1 MLGRVWHAVGRA
13 CTFPFRAMGWTELD
27 FTNRL
32 KLLAFAVQTGGGMA
46 MTAFAAFAMWHLAK
60 RGSISGLLTMGMGA
74 LLIVAIV
81 LTGFG
86 ALLYK
91 RDLEMEVFGNKL
103 KVTDSQAAPAAAE
116 AMKTLTEGES
126 K

>member
-1 MLGRVWHAVGRA
+1 MIARVWNALGRA
-13 CTFPFRAMGWTELD
+13 CTFPFRAMGWQELD

-32 KLLAFAVQTGGGMA
+32 KLLAFAIQTGGGIA
-46 MTAFAAFAMWHLAK
+46 MTAFAAYAMYHLAQ
-60 RGSISGLLTMGMGA
+60 RGSVNGLLTMGMTA
-74 LLIVAIV
+74 LLLVGIV

-91 RDLEMEVFGNKL
+91 RDLKMEVFGNKL
-103 KVTDSQAAPAAAE
+103 EVTDSQAAPAAAE
-116 AMKTLTEGES
+116 AMKTLTEGDQ